1 MSKYYAPFYTLN
13 QLQREVNR
21 LFDASPA
28 WGQPTQDSAEFASGD
43 WLPAVDVKEDVDRF
57 VIYADVP
64 GVEPQDIEIT
74 LDNGVLTL
82 KGQRKTFHSEE
93 QQGYRRAER
102 SSGSFLRR
110 FTLPNTVDIEKVS
123 ARSENGVLELV
134 IPKNQQSQVRKITVT
149 A

>member
-1 MSKYYAPFYTLN
+1 MSRYYAPFHTLN

-28 WGQPTQDSAEFASGD
+28 WGQSTQDGAELASGD
-43 WLPAVDVKEDVDRF
+43 WLPAVDVREDADRF
-57 VIYADVP
+57 VIYADIP
-64 GVEPQDIEIT
+64 GVDPQDIEIT

-82 KGQRKTFHSEE
+82 KGQRKTFYTEN
-93 QQGYRRAER
+93 QQGYHRTER

-134 IPKNQQSQVRKITVT
+134 IPKNQQSQVRKIAVT